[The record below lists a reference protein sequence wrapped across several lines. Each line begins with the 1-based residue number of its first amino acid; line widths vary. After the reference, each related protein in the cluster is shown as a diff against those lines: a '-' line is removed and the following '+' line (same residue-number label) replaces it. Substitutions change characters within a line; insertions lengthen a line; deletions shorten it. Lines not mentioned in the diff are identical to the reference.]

1 MTASPAS
8 PAQVPT
14 NDPWLRGNYTDV
26 PAAGRAVLHALDL
39 AIEDIRKWTEGLSD
53 AEAHAQP
60 LGLTPIAFH
69 LRHLARST
77 DRLLTYAEGNQ
88 LSSGQLDALKAEE
101 SGEEPLAELLAGLE
115 EAFRSSAARV
125 RVLAAADLDTPR
137 GIGRKQLPTTLGGAM
152 IHAADHAQ
160 RHTGQVVT
168 TAKVLRAMRNR

>member
-1 MTASPAS
+1 VTASPAQTPS
-8 PAQVPT
+8 T
-14 NDPWLRGNYTDV
+14 EPWLRGNYTDV
-26 PAAGRAVLHALDL
+26 PATGRAVLHALDL

-53 AEAHAQP
+53 AEIHAQP

-88 LSSGQLDALKAEE
+88 LSSAQMDALKSEE
-101 SGEEPLAELLAGLE
+101 SGEESLAELLAGLE
-115 EAFRSSAARV
+115 ETFRAAAARI
-125 RVLAAADLDTPR
+125 RALAAADLDTQR
-137 GIGRKQLPTTLGGAM
+137 GLGRKQLPTTIGGAM
-152 IHAADHAQ
+152 VHVADHAQ